1 MPAPMRR
8 RDLAAMLAG
17 TALTLPVA
25 GRAQPNMPVL
35 GVLFGGLSAPV
46 KSYFPSFLAG
56 LHEFEYVDGKNV
68 ALEYRI
74 AEGRYEQL
82 PAMAADL
89 VGRHVEVIIGLSL
102 PAVLAAKAATSKI
115 PIVFVIGADPIAHG
129 LVASLGRPGGNLT
142 GTTFLSA
149 ELTAKQLQLLH
160 ELRPDAARVGF
171 LVNPAA
177 PDVAAQTDRA
187 QAAAKRLGLTLLIV
201 QARIGSDF
209 ETAFATLVEQH
220 ADALALSAD
229 ESFLSQAAH
238 IVGLAAHHALP
249 AVYPLRQFP
258 AAGGLASYGASL
270 TDALRQAGGYAGR
283 ILKGAKP
290 ADLPVV
296 QTSKFE
302 LVINL
307 QTAKALGLTIPS
319 TVLAGADEVIE

>member
-1 MPAPMRR
+1 
-8 RDLAAMLAG
+8 
-17 TALTLPVA
+17 
-25 GRAQPNMPVL
+25 
-35 GVLFGGLSAPV
+35 
-46 KSYFPSFLAG
+46 
-56 LHEFEYVDGKNV
+56 
-68 ALEYRI
+68 
-74 AEGRYEQL
+74 
-82 PAMAADL
+82 
-89 VGRHVEVIIGLSL
+89 VIIALAS
-102 PAVLAAKAATSKI
+102 PASLAAKAATSKL
-115 PIVFVIGADPIAHG
+115 PIVFVIAADPIALG
-129 LVASLGRPGGNLT
+129 LVTSLARPGGNVT
-142 GTTFLSA
+142 GTTFLSG

-160 ELRPDAARVGF
+160 ELKPDAARVGF

-177 PDVAAQTDRA
+177 PDAAAQTDRA

-201 QARIGSDF
+201 QARTGSDF

-238 IVGLAAHHALP
+238 IVGLAAHHAIP

-258 AAGGLASYGASL
+258 AVGGLASYGASL
-270 TDALRQAGGYAGR
+270 TDALRQAGGYAAR

-302 LVINL
+302 LVLNL
-307 QTAKALGLTIPS
+307 QTAKALGLAISP